1 MIVANWKNAG
11 SKELIKV
18 WVDSVS
24 KDIDIVQGK
33 DCVFCPPTCYLDS
46 VSYTH
51 LTLPTKRIV

>member
-33 DCVFCPPTCYLDS
+33 DCVFCPPTLLS
-46 VSYTH
+46 G
-51 LTLPTKRIV
+51 LF

>member
-24 KDIDIVQGK
+24 KDIDLSLI
-33 DCVFCPPTCYLDS
+33 
-46 VSYTH
+46 H
-51 LTLPTKRIV
+51 I